1 MNDGVK
7 THAGTA
13 AEMTL
18 GEDQTAKWRSAPRL
32 LALMFA
38 LVTGIAASATES
50 HAQSR
55 LCRQLEAQLASA
67 SSGGPGSSAQAR
79 KYDEAIKRQRANL
92 RKGERQYRGA
102 GCGGGLF
109 WRDSGGG
116 SCEAIG
122 RSLDRM
128 ERNLAQLERSRAR
141 MGGRGGDPRRERA
154 RLLAALD
161 ANDCRPVR
169 RDRNA
174 PEFAARQPR
183 GNLFDQLFGGGIKR
197 AEPRED
203 EEFQAYDGSARVR
216 TIIGGDGNMFE
227 VLPGGGGSYRTL
239 CVRTCDGYYWPI
251 SYSSSGSDFQR
262 DEQNCQTMCP
272 GTEVKLYSHR
282 VPDEESENM
291 VDLLGSPYTDLATA
305 FKYREV
311 DFVRPQGC
319 SCTPA
324 KKNFSVIAGAGAP
337 PAKPTDGEDPS
348 TAHASSQPDPA
359 ATEDPG
365 GPAGVEAGGE
375 GKAAERRV
383 RVVGPAYLPDPEGAI
398 DLRAPGPT
406 AIQ

>member
-1 MNDGVK
+1 MDVWAR
-7 THAGTA
+7 THAGMA
-13 AEMTL
+13 AEMMP
-18 GEDQTAKWRSAPRL
+18 GDYPTAKWRSALRL
-32 LALMFA
+32 LAPAFA
-38 LVTGIAASATES
+38 LLVGIAVSATDAA
-50 HAQSR
+50 AQSR
-55 LCRQLEAQLASA
+55 VCRQLEAELASV
-67 SSGGPGSSAQAR
+67 SSGGSGSPAQAR
-79 KYDEAIKRQRANL
+79 KYDQAIERQRANL
-92 RKGERQYRGA
+92 RKGERQYRAA

-128 ERNLAQLERSRAR
+128 ERNLAQLERTRAR
-141 MGGRGGDPRRERA
+141 MGGGAGNPRRERA
-154 RLLAALD
+154 RILASLD
-161 ANDCRPVR
+161 ANDCRSIR
-169 RDRNA
+169 RETPDV
-174 PEFAARQPR
+174 AARQPR
-183 GNLFDQLFGGGIKR
+183 GNLFDQLFGGGIRR

-216 TIIGGDGNMFE
+216 TIIGGNGNMFE

-251 SYSSSGSDFQR
+251 SYSSSRSDFQR

-291 VDLLGSPYTDLATA
+291 VDGFGSPYTDLTTA

-319 SCTPA
+319 TCTQA
-324 KKNFSVIAGAGAP
+324 KKNFTVVAGEGAMSTR
-337 PAKPTDGEDPS
+337 ADAEKPS
-348 TAHASSQPDPA
+348 TDAISTQPDPA
-359 ATEDPG
+359 AADAKKQAEDKP
-365 GPAGVEAGGE
+365 EATGDL
-375 GKAAERRV
+375 AERKV
-383 RVVGPAYLPDPEGAI
+383 RVVGPAYLPDPVEAI
-398 DLRAPGPT
+398 GLRAPAQT